1 MKIIA
6 DLHTHTLVS
15 HHAYSSLEEMVA
27 GAERANLSAI
37 AITDHG
43 PQMPDGANSW
53 HFTSMWIVP
62 RVINGITVLL
72 GGEANIVS
80 YDG

>member
-1 MKIIA
+1 MRIIA
-6 DLHTHTLVS
+6 DLHTHTIVS
-15 HHAYSSLEEMVA
+15 DHAYSTLEEMVA
-27 GAERANLSAI
+27 GAARANLAAI

-53 HFTSMWIVP
+53 HFCSRWIVP
-62 RVINGITVLL
+62 RVIQSVAVLR

-80 YDG
+80 

>member
-15 HHAYSSLEEMVA
+15 EHAYSTVNEMVQ
-27 GAERANLSAI
+27 SAKEKGFLAL

-43 PQMPDGANSW
+43 PAAS
-53 HFTSMWIVP
+53 
-62 RVINGITVLL
+62 
-72 GGEANIVS
+72 EC
-80 YDG
+80 

>member
-15 HHAYSSLEEMVA
+15 AHAYSSLEEMVTGA
-27 GAERANLSAI
+27 GRANLSAI

-43 PQMPDGANSW
+43 PQMPDGSHPW
-53 HFTSMWIVP
+53 HFTSM
-62 RVINGITVLL
+62 
-72 GGEANIVS
+72 
-80 YDG
+80 